1 MKVKTDTWM
10 TLSFLGPLQDGAQG
24 GQFSESPETF
34 SFIKKILKEFVS
46 LGGILN
52 FCQLVLLPLYA
63 FYN

>member
-34 SFIKKILKEFVS
+34 SFIKDPEIICIPRGNTE
-46 LGGILN
+46 
-52 FCQLVLLPLYA
+52 LLPY
-63 FYN
+63 